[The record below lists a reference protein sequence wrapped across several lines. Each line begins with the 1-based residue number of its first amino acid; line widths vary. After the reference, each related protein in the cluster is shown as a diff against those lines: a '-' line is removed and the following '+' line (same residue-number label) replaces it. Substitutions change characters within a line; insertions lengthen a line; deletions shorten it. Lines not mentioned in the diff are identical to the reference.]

1 MTMTTDHELTF
12 QQKGLFQQGYQHYSP
27 DELRQ
32 LEWGLRFTPG
42 VCAAITAVA
51 LYLQEPIAL
60 FVVAFLGMYAFFFP
74 AGHPMDL
81 IYNHGVRHLFGA
93 VALPENPLPRRMACL
108 AAGVMNSAAA
118 FLFLADMP
126 LAAIVVGVTLLCLQV
141 IVITT
146 HFCTLSFIYEYLL
159 RALGYWENPID
170 LAKAKELLGDGAV
183 VVDVRSS
190 NEYAD
195 NTQQNSVN
203 LPLESLDDNVEELRK
218 IKSLLL
224 VCKSGTRSHIA
235 LEKLRKHGFK
245 NAYNLGPMSRVSE
258 LYVASE

>member
-1 MTMTTDHELTF
+1 MTTSDELTF

-27 DELRQ
+27 GELRQ

-42 VCAAITAVA
+42 VCSAITAVA

-118 FLFLADMP
+118 ILFLVGLP
-126 LAAIVVGVTLLCLQV
+126 IAAIAVGAALLVLQV

-146 HFCTLSFIYEYLL
+146 HFCTLSYVYEYLL
-159 RALGYWENPID
+159 RALGFWDVPIEISQARQ
-170 LAKAKELLGDGAV
+170 LMAEGAV
-183 VVDVRSS
+183 IVDVRSQT
-190 NEYAD
+190 EYAAEMMP
-195 NTQQNSVN
+195 NSVN
-203 LPLESLDDNVEELRK
+203 MPLENLDDSVEEFRK
-218 IKSLLL
+218 IKSLL
-224 VCKSGTRSHIA
+224 VCQSGSRSHIA
-235 LEKLRKHGFK
+235 LEKLRKHGVED
-245 NAYNLGPMSRVSE
+245 AYNFGPISR
-258 LYVASE
+258 LAALQAST

>member
-1 MTMTTDHELTF
+1 MTTNDDLTF

-27 DELRQ
+27 GQLRQ

-42 VCAAITAVA
+42 VCSAITAVA

-93 VALPENPLPRRMACL
+93 AALPENPLPRRMACL

-118 FLFLADMP
+118 ILFLAGLP
-126 LAAIVVGVTLLCLQV
+126 IAALAVGAALLVLQM

-146 HFCTLSFIYEYLL
+146 HFCTLSYAYEYLL
-159 RALGYWENPID
+159 RALGLWAVPIE
-170 LAKAKELLGDGAV
+170 LAQARQLLADGAV
-183 VVDVRSS
+183 IVDVRSQT
-190 NEYAD
+190 EYAAEMAP
-195 NTQQNSVN
+195 NSVN
-203 LPLESLDDNVEELRK
+203 MPLENLDDSVEEFRN
-218 IKSLLL
+218 IKSLL
-224 VCKSGTRSHIA
+224 VCQSGTRSHIA
-235 LEKLRKHGFK
+235 LEKLHKHGVED
-245 NAYNLGPMSRVSE
+245 AYNFGPISR
-258 LYVASE
+258 LADLQATT

>member
-1 MTMTTDHELTF
+1 MTTSDELTF

-27 DELRQ
+27 GELRQ

-42 VCAAITAVA
+42 VCSAITAVA

-118 FLFLADMP
+118 ILFLVGLP
-126 LAAIVVGVTLLCLQV
+126 IAAIAVGAALLVLQV

-146 HFCTLSFIYEYLL
+146 HFCTLSYVYEYLL
-159 RALGYWENPID
+159 RALGFWDVPIEISQARQ
-170 LAKAKELLGDGAV
+170 LMAEGAV
-183 VVDVRSS
+183 IVDVRSQT
-190 NEYAD
+190 EYAAEMMP
-195 NTQQNSVN
+195 NSVN
-203 LPLESLDDNVEELRK
+203 MPLENLDDSVEEFRK
-218 IKSLLL
+218 IKSLL
-224 VCKSGTRSHIA
+224 VCQSGSRSHIA
-235 LEKLRKHGFK
+235 LEKLRKHGAED
-245 NAYNLGPMSRVSE
+245 AYNFGPISR
-258 LYVASE
+258 LADLQAST

>member
-1 MTMTTDHELTF
+1 MTTSDELTF

-27 DELRQ
+27 GELRQ

-42 VCAAITAVA
+42 VCSAITAVA

-60 FVVAFLGMYAFFFP
+60 FVVAFLGLYAFFFP

-118 FLFLADMP
+118 ILFLVGLP
-126 LAAIVVGVTLLCLQV
+126 IAAIAVGAALLVLQV

-146 HFCTLSFIYEYLL
+146 HFCTLSYVYEYLL
-159 RALGYWENPID
+159 RALGFWDVPIEISQARQ
-170 LAKAKELLGDGAV
+170 LMAEGAV
-183 VVDVRSS
+183 IVDVRSQT
-190 NEYAD
+190 EYAAEMMP
-195 NTQQNSVN
+195 NSVN
-203 LPLESLDDNVEELRK
+203 MPLENLDDSVEEFRK
-218 IKSLLL
+218 IKSLL
-224 VCKSGTRSHIA
+224 VCQSGSRSHIA
-235 LEKLRKHGFK
+235 LEKLRKHGVED
-245 NAYNLGPMSRVSE
+245 AYNFGPISR
-258 LYVASE
+258 LADLQAST

>member
-1 MTMTTDHELTF
+1 MTTSDELTF

-27 DELRQ
+27 GELRQ

-42 VCAAITAVA
+42 VCSAITAVA

-118 FLFLADMP
+118 ILFLVGLP
-126 LAAIVVGVTLLCLQV
+126 IAAIAVGAALLVLQV

-146 HFCTLSFIYEYLL
+146 HFCTLSYVYEYLL
-159 RALGYWENPID
+159 RALGFWDVPIEISQARQ
-170 LAKAKELLGDGAV
+170 LMAEGAV
-183 VVDVRSS
+183 IVDVRSQT
-190 NEYAD
+190 EYAAEMMP
-195 NTQQNSVN
+195 NSVN
-203 LPLESLDDNVEELRK
+203 MPLENLDDSVEEFRK
-218 IKSLLL
+218 IKSLL
-224 VCKSGTRSHIA
+224 VCQSGSRSHIA
-235 LEKLRKHGFK
+235 LEKLRKHGVED
-245 NAYNLGPMSRVSE
+245 AYNFGPISR
-258 LYVASE
+258 LADLQAST

>member
-1 MTMTTDHELTF
+1 MTTNDELTF

-27 DELRQ
+27 GELRQ

-42 VCAAITAVA
+42 VCSAITAVA

-108 AAGVMNSAAA
+108 ADGVMNSAAA
-118 FLFLADMP
+118 ILFLVGLP
-126 LAAIVVGVTLLCLQV
+126 IAAIAVGAALLVLQV

-146 HFCTLSFIYEYLL
+146 HFCTLSYVYEYLL
-159 RALGYWENPID
+159 RALGFWDVPIEISQARQ
-170 LAKAKELLGDGAV
+170 LMAEGAV
-183 VVDVRSS
+183 IVDVRSQT
-190 NEYAD
+190 EYAAEMMP
-195 NTQQNSVN
+195 NSVN
-203 LPLESLDDNVEELRK
+203 MPLENLDDSVEEFRK
-218 IKSLLL
+218 IKSLL
-224 VCKSGTRSHIA
+224 VCQSGSRSHIA
-235 LEKLRKHGFK
+235 LEKLRKHGVED
-245 NAYNLGPMSRVSE
+245 AYNFGPISR
-258 LYVASE
+258 LAALQAST

>member
-1 MTMTTDHELTF
+1 MTTSDELTF

-27 DELRQ
+27 GELRQ

-42 VCAAITAVA
+42 VCSAITAVA

-60 FVVAFLGMYAFFFP
+60 FVVAFLGLYAFFFP

-118 FLFLADMP
+118 ILFLVGLP
-126 LAAIVVGVTLLCLQV
+126 IAAIAVGAALLVLQV

-146 HFCTLSFIYEYLL
+146 HFCTLSYVYESLL
-159 RALGYWENPID
+159 RALGFWDVPIEISQARQ
-170 LAKAKELLGDGAV
+170 LMAEGAV
-183 VVDVRSS
+183 IVDVRSQT
-190 NEYAD
+190 EYAAEMMP
-195 NTQQNSVN
+195 NSVN
-203 LPLESLDDNVEELRK
+203 MPLENLDDSVEEFRK
-218 IKSLLL
+218 IKSLL
-224 VCKSGTRSHIA
+224 VCQSGSRSHIA
-235 LEKLRKHGFK
+235 LEKLRKHGVED
-245 NAYNLGPMSRVSE
+245 AYNFGPISR
-258 LYVASE
+258 LADLQAST

>member
-1 MTMTTDHELTF
+1 MTTSDELTF

-27 DELRQ
+27 GELRQ

-42 VCAAITAVA
+42 VCSAITAVA
-51 LYLQEPIAL
+51 LYLQEPIVL

-118 FLFLADMP
+118 ILFLVGLP
-126 LAAIVVGVTLLCLQV
+126 IAAIAVGAALLVLQV

-146 HFCTLSFIYEYLL
+146 HFCTLSYVYEYLL
-159 RALGYWENPID
+159 RALGFWDVPIEISQARQ
-170 LAKAKELLGDGAV
+170 LMAEGAV
-183 VVDVRSS
+183 IVDVRSQT
-190 NEYAD
+190 EYAAEMMP
-195 NTQQNSVN
+195 NSVN
-203 LPLESLDDNVEELRK
+203 MPLENLDDSVEEFRK
-218 IKSLLL
+218 IKSLL
-224 VCKSGTRSHIA
+224 VCQSGSRSHIA
-235 LEKLRKHGFK
+235 LEKLRKHGVED
-245 NAYNLGPMSRVSE
+245 AYNFGPISR
-258 LYVASE
+258 LADLQAST